1 VTNLDIELLFK
12 DDTFFH
18 IPDDF
23 PTQVHHDDDHEEG
36 EIVAV
41 PVGGKDGELAV

>member
-23 PTQVHHDDDHEEG
+23 PTQEYHDDDQEG